1 MNKIFK
7 LITSISFLFFSINAA
22 LSEEN
27 FFNEALKMYQNE
39 KYEDARFMLERNIV
53 FNPKDAKSYL
63 YLAKIYNHEEDQNKE
78 EYNLETTLLIE
89 PNNEE
94 AILMLMKIALK
105 KSNYSKVNDL
115 SQTFIKVCKKLCD
128 ENNEI
133 QKSLK
138 NIEPATMSLD
148 QNLNKILIIDF
159 GSQFTQLIARR
170 IRELGVFS
178 EIVSHKKIKIK
189 HIDKSIKGII
199 LSGGPLNVYEINK
212 YSFDKKIINLSI
224 PILGICFG
232 HQILSKLNGG
242 RVKQSKHREFGLAN
256 IYKKN
261 ESLLIKNFFNKQK
274 SKKVWMSHADQVSKL
289 PKNFKVI
296 ASSTNSKF
304 AIVEN
309 KLNKFYGI
317 QFHPEVTHTENGKK
331 LISNFIF
338 LICKIKR
345 NWSSKDQK
353 IQLIK
358 EVKDQVGSE
367 KVICAL
373 SGGVDSSVVAQLLN
387 KAIGK
392 KLYCIFVNTG
402 LLRKNEEVQVVQTFK
417 KRLKINL
424 IYVNAEK
431 EFLKKLHNVSDP
443 EKKRKII
450 GNLFIK
456 IFERYAKKI
465 KNVKFLAQGTLYPDL
480 IESRSVTGSQTSKIK
495 SHHNV
500 GGLPKKMKL
509 KLVEPLKFLFK
520 DEVRKLG
527 LELNLNKDIISRHPF
542 PGPGLAI
549 RMPGLITNEKIKI
562 LKEADYYFIQALR
575 DHGLYHKIWQAYAAL
590 LPVKT
595 VGVMGDNR
603 TYEYLCLLRAITSE
617 DGMTADF
624 YEFKKSFMETI
635 SNKIVNSIRGINR
648 VVYDITSKPPST
660 IELE

>member
-1 MNKIFK
+1 
-7 LITSISFLFFSINAA
+7 
-22 LSEEN
+22 
-27 FFNEALKMYQNE
+27 
-39 KYEDARFMLERNIV
+39 
-53 FNPKDAKSYL
+53 
-63 YLAKIYNHEEDQNKE
+63 
-78 EYNLETTLLIE
+78 
-89 PNNEE
+89 
-94 AILMLMKIALK
+94 
-105 KSNYSKVNDL
+105 
-115 SQTFIKVCKKLCD
+115 
-128 ENNEI
+128 
-133 QKSLK
+133 
-138 NIEPATMSLD
+138 MSLD
-148 QNLNKILIIDF
+148 QNLNKIIIIDF

-178 EIVSHKKIKIK
+178 EIISHKKIKLK
-189 HIDKSIKGII
+189 DIDKTTKGII
-199 LSGGPLNVYEINK
+199 LSGGPLNVYQLNK
-212 YSFDKKIINLSI
+212 YSFDKKIIDLNI

-256 IYKKN
+256 IFKKN
-261 ESLLIKNFFNKQK
+261 DSLLTKNFFNKNN

-289 PKNFKVI
+289 PKHFKVI
-296 ASSTNSKF
+296 AASVNSKF

-309 KLNKFYGI
+309 KIKRFYGV

-331 LISNFIF
+331 IISNFVF

-353 IQLIK
+353 IQLIQ
-358 EVKDQVGSE
+358 EVKEQVGSN

-402 LLRKNEEVQVVQTFK
+402 LLRKNEELQVVQTFK
-417 KRLKINL
+417 RRLKINL

-431 EFLKKLHNVSDP
+431 EFLKKLKNITDP
-443 EKKRKII
+443 ERKRKII
-450 GNLFIK
+450 GNLFIE
-456 IFERYAKKI
+456 IFDRYAKKI

-527 LELNLNKDIISRHPF
+527 LELNLSKDIISRHPF

-562 LKEADYYFIQALR
+562 LKEADYYFVKALR

-624 YEFKKSFMETI
+624 YDFKKSFMESI
-635 SNKIVNSIRGINR
+635 SNKIVNNIRGINR

>member
-1 MNKIFK
+1 
-7 LITSISFLFFSINAA
+7 
-22 LSEEN
+22 
-27 FFNEALKMYQNE
+27 
-39 KYEDARFMLERNIV
+39 
-53 FNPKDAKSYL
+53 
-63 YLAKIYNHEEDQNKE
+63 
-78 EYNLETTLLIE
+78 
-89 PNNEE
+89 
-94 AILMLMKIALK
+94 
-105 KSNYSKVNDL
+105 
-115 SQTFIKVCKKLCD
+115 
-128 ENNEI
+128 
-133 QKSLK
+133 
-138 NIEPATMSLD
+138 MSLD

-178 EIVSHKKIKIK
+178 EIISHKKIKIK
-189 HIDKSIKGII
+189 DLNKSIRGII

-212 YSFDKKIINLSI
+212 YSFDKKIINLDI

-242 RVKQSKHREFGLAN
+242 KVKQSKHREFGLAN
-256 IYKKN
+256 IYRKN
-261 ESLLIKNFFNKQK
+261 ESLLTKNFFNKK
-274 SKKVWMSHADQVSKL
+274 KLKKVWMSHADQVSKL

-304 AIVEN
+304 AIIEN
-309 KLNKFYGI
+309 KQKKFYGI

-338 LICKIKR
+338 LICRMKR

-358 EVKDQVGSE
+358 EVKNQVGSE

-392 KLYCIFVNTG
+392 KLHCIFVNTG
-402 LLRKNEEVQVVQTFK
+402 LLRKDEELQVVRTFK

-480 IESRSVTGSQTSKIK
+480 IESKSVTGSQTSKIK

-500 GGLPKKMKL
+500 GGLPKKMNL
-509 KLVEPLKFLFK
+509 QLVEPLKFLFK

-527 LELNLNKDIISRHPF
+527 LELNLSQEIISRHPF

-575 DHGLYHKIWQAYAAL
+575 DHGVYHKIWQAYAAL

-603 TYEYLCLLRAITSE
+603 TYEYICLLRAITSE

-624 YEFKKSFMETI
+624 YEFKKSFMQTV
-635 SNKIVNSIRGINR
+635 SNKIINSIRGINR
-648 VVYDITSKPPST
+648 VVYDVTSKPPST

>member
-1 MNKIFK
+1 
-7 LITSISFLFFSINAA
+7 
-22 LSEEN
+22 
-27 FFNEALKMYQNE
+27 
-39 KYEDARFMLERNIV
+39 
-53 FNPKDAKSYL
+53 
-63 YLAKIYNHEEDQNKE
+63 
-78 EYNLETTLLIE
+78 
-89 PNNEE
+89 
-94 AILMLMKIALK
+94 
-105 KSNYSKVNDL
+105 
-115 SQTFIKVCKKLCD
+115 
-128 ENNEI
+128 
-133 QKSLK
+133 
-138 NIEPATMSLD
+138 MSLD
-148 QNLNKILIIDF
+148 SNLDKILIIDF
-159 GSQFTQLIARR
+159 GSQFTQLIVRR

-178 EIVSHKKIKIK
+178 ELISHKKIKSSQIK
-189 HIDKSIKGII
+189 SNIKGII
-199 LSGGPLNVYEINK
+199 LSCGPLNVYQLNNNL
-212 YSFDKKIINLSI
+212 FDKNILKLKI

-232 HQILSKLNGG
+232 HQILSKFNGG
-242 RVKQSKHREFGLAN
+242 KIKQSKHREFGLAKIN
-256 IYKKN
+256 KKN
-261 ESLLIKNFFNKQK
+261 NSQLIQNFFNKK
-274 SKKVWMSHADQVSKL
+274 TKKVWMSHADQVSKL
-289 PKNFKVI
+289 PKTFRVV
-296 ASSTNSKF
+296 ASSENSKF

-309 KLNKFYGI
+309 KIDKFYGV

-331 LISNFIF
+331 IISNFIF
-338 LICKIKR
+338 LICKIKK
-345 NWSSKDQK
+345 NWSSKEQK
-353 IQLIK
+353 FKLIK
-358 EVKDQVGSE
+358 EVKEQVGAK

-402 LLRKNEEVQVVQTFK
+402 LLRKNEEIEVIKTFK
-417 KRLKINL
+417 KKLKINL
-424 IYVNAEK
+424 IYVDAEK
-431 EFLKKLHNVSDP
+431 EFLEKLKNVSDP

-456 IFERYAKKI
+456 IFERYSKKI
-465 KNVKFLAQGTLYPDL
+465 KDVKFLAQGTLYPDL
-480 IESRSVTGSQTSKIK
+480 IESKSVTGSQTSKIK

-500 GGLPKKMKL
+500 GGLPKHMKL

-527 LELNLNKDIISRHPF
+527 LELNLSKEIISRHPF

-549 RMPGLITNEKIKI
+549 RMPGPITSEKIKI
-562 LKEADYYFIQALR
+562 LKEADYYFIKALKE
-575 DHGLYHKIWQAYAAL
+575 HGLYHKIWQAYAAL

-624 YEFKKSFMETI
+624 FQFKKSFSQMI

>member
-1 MNKIFK
+1 
-7 LITSISFLFFSINAA
+7 
-22 LSEEN
+22 
-27 FFNEALKMYQNE
+27 
-39 KYEDARFMLERNIV
+39 
-53 FNPKDAKSYL
+53 
-63 YLAKIYNHEEDQNKE
+63 
-78 EYNLETTLLIE
+78 
-89 PNNEE
+89 
-94 AILMLMKIALK
+94 
-105 KSNYSKVNDL
+105 
-115 SQTFIKVCKKLCD
+115 
-128 ENNEI
+128 
-133 QKSLK
+133 
-138 NIEPATMSLD
+138 MSLD
-148 QNLNKILIIDF
+148 QNLDKILIIDF

-170 IRELGVFS
+170 IRELGVYS
-178 EIVSHKKIKIK
+178 EITSHKKIKIND
-189 HIDKSIKGII
+189 INKSIKGII
-199 LSGGPLNVYEINK
+199 LSGGPLNVYQINK
-212 YSFDKKIINLSI
+212 YSFDKKILQLNL

-242 RVKQSKHREFGLAN
+242 KVKQSRHREFGLAN
-256 IYKKN
+256 IYKKGN
-261 ESLLIKNFFNKQK
+261 SLLISNFFGIKK
-274 SKKVWMSHADQVSKL
+274 SKEVWMSHADQVSKL
-289 PKNFKVI
+289 PKNFKVV
-296 ASSTNSKF
+296 ASSANSKF

-309 KLNKFYGI
+309 NKKKFYGV

-331 LISNFIF
+331 LLSNFIY
-338 LICKIKR
+338 LICKVKS
-345 NWSSKDQK
+345 NWSSKYQK
-353 IQLIK
+353 IKLIK
-358 EVKDQVGSE
+358 DVRHQVGNN

-402 LLRKNEEVQVVQTFK
+402 LLRKNEETQVVKTFK
-417 KRLKINL
+417 KRLRINL

-431 EFLKKLHNVSDP
+431 EFLKKLKNISDP

-465 KNVKFLAQGTLYPDL
+465 KKVKFLAQGTLYPDL
-480 IESRSVTGSQTSKIK
+480 IESKSVTGSQTSKIK

-527 LELNLNKDIISRHPF
+527 LELKLSKDIISRHPF

-549 RMPGLITNEKIKI
+549 RMPGVITNEKIKI
-562 LKEADYYFIQALR
+562 LKEADYYFIQALK

-624 YEFKKSFMETI
+624 YGFKKSFMQII

-648 VVYDITSKPPST
+648 VVYDVTSKPPST

>member
-1 MNKIFK
+1 
-7 LITSISFLFFSINAA
+7 
-22 LSEEN
+22 
-27 FFNEALKMYQNE
+27 
-39 KYEDARFMLERNIV
+39 
-53 FNPKDAKSYL
+53 
-63 YLAKIYNHEEDQNKE
+63 
-78 EYNLETTLLIE
+78 
-89 PNNEE
+89 
-94 AILMLMKIALK
+94 
-105 KSNYSKVNDL
+105 
-115 SQTFIKVCKKLCD
+115 
-128 ENNEI
+128 
-133 QKSLK
+133 
-138 NIEPATMSLD
+138 MSLD
-148 QNLNKILIIDF
+148 QNLDKILIIDF

-178 EIVSHKKIKIK
+178 EIISHKKIKLK
-189 HIDKSIKGII
+189 DIDQTIKGII
-199 LSGGPLNVYEINK
+199 LSGGPLNVYQINK
-212 YSFDKKIINLSI
+212 YSFDKKIINLNI

-309 KLNKFYGI
+309 KLKKFYGI

-358 EVKDQVGSE
+358 EVKDYVGSE

-417 KRLKINL
+417 KRLKMNL

-431 EFLKKLHNVSDP
+431 EFLKKLNNVSDP

-480 IESRSVTGSQTSKIK
+480 IESKSVTGSQTSKIK

-527 LELNLNKDIISRHPF
+527 LELNLSKDIISRHPF

-549 RMPGLITNEKIKI
+549 RMPGMITNDKIKI
-562 LKEADYYFIQALR
+562 LKEADYYFIQALK

-603 TYEYLCLLRAITSE
+603 TYEYFVC
-617 DGMTADF
+617 
-624 YEFKKSFMETI
+624 
-635 SNKIVNSIRGINR
+635 
-648 VVYDITSKPPST
+648 
-660 IELE
+660 

>member
-1 MNKIFK
+1 MI
-7 LITSISFLFFSINAA
+7 
-22 LSEEN
+22 
-27 FFNEALKMYQNE
+27 
-39 KYEDARFMLERNIV
+39 
-53 FNPKDAKSYL
+53 
-63 YLAKIYNHEEDQNKE
+63 
-78 EYNLETTLLIE
+78 
-89 PNNEE
+89 
-94 AILMLMKIALK
+94 
-105 KSNYSKVNDL
+105 
-115 SQTFIKVCKKLCD
+115 
-128 ENNEI
+128 
-133 QKSLK
+133 
-138 NIEPATMSLD
+138 LD
-148 QNLNKILIIDF
+148 QRLDKILIIDF

-170 IRELGVFS
+170 IRDLGVFS
-178 EIVSHKKIKIK
+178 KIISHKKIKK
-189 HIDKSIKGII
+189 NDIDITVKGII
-199 LSGGPLNVYEINK
+199 LSGGPLNVYEIKK
-212 YSFDKKIINLSI
+212 YSFDKKIIDTGV

-232 HQILSKLNGG
+232 HQILSKLNQGK
-242 RVKQSKHREFGLAN
+242 VKQSKHREFGLAN
-256 IYKKN
+256 IFKKN
-261 ESLLIKNFFNKQK
+261 NSVLTKNFFKK
-274 SKKVWMSHADQVSKL
+274 KKFIKVWMSHADQVSKL

-296 ASSTNSKF
+296 ASSQNSKF
-304 AIVEN
+304 AIIEN
-309 KLNKFYGI
+309 ESKKFYGV
-317 QFHPEVTHTENGKK
+317 QFHPEVTHTENGKLIFNNFVFHICRIEKNWTVKNQKKK
-331 LISNFIF
+331 LI
-338 LICKIKR
+338 LEVR
-345 NWSSKDQK
+345 
-353 IQLIK
+353 K
-358 EVKDQVGSE
+358 EVGKN

-402 LLRKNEEVQVVQTFK
+402 LLRKNEEIQVIKTFK
-417 KRLKINL
+417 KKLKINL

-431 EFLKKLHNVSDP
+431 EFLKKLSNISDP

-456 IFERYAKKI
+456 IFERYAQKI

-480 IESRSVTGSQTSKIK
+480 IESKSVTGSQTSKIK

-509 KLVEPLKFLFK
+509 RLVEPLKFLFK

-527 LELNLNKDIISRHPF
+527 LELNLSSEIISRHPF

-549 RMPGLITNEKIKI
+549 RMPGLITREKIKI
-562 LKEADYYFIQALR
+562 LKEADFYFIKALK
-575 DHGLYHKIWQAYAAL
+575 DNNLYDKIWQAYAAL

-624 YEFKKSFMETI
+624 YNFNKTFIQMI

-648 VVYDITSKPPST
+648 VVYDVTSKPPST

>member
-1 MNKIFK
+1 
-7 LITSISFLFFSINAA
+7 
-22 LSEEN
+22 
-27 FFNEALKMYQNE
+27 
-39 KYEDARFMLERNIV
+39 
-53 FNPKDAKSYL
+53 
-63 YLAKIYNHEEDQNKE
+63 
-78 EYNLETTLLIE
+78 
-89 PNNEE
+89 
-94 AILMLMKIALK
+94 
-105 KSNYSKVNDL
+105 
-115 SQTFIKVCKKLCD
+115 
-128 ENNEI
+128 
-133 QKSLK
+133 
-138 NIEPATMSLD
+138 MSLD
-148 QNLNKILIIDF
+148 HILNKILIIDF
-159 GSQFTQLIARR
+159 GSQFTQLIARK
-170 IRELGVFS
+170 IRELGVYS
-178 EIVSHKKIKIK
+178 EIISHKQIKNQNIN
-189 HIDKSIKGII
+189 KSIKGII
-199 LSGGPLNVYEINK
+199 LSGGPLNVYQINK
-212 YSFDKKIINLSI
+212 YSFDKNILNLNI

-256 IYKKN
+256 IFKKN
-261 ESLLIKNFFNKQK
+261 ESLLTKNFFNNQK
-274 SKKVWMSHADQVSKL
+274 SKKVWMSHSDQVTNL
-289 PKNFKVI
+289 PKNFKIV

-304 AIVEN
+304 AIVED
-309 KLNKFYGI
+309 KLKKFYGI

-345 NWSSKDQK
+345 NWSSRDQK

-417 KRLKINL
+417 KRLKMNL

-456 IFERYAKKI
+456 IFEKYAKKI

-480 IESRSVTGSQTSKIK
+480 IESKSVTGSQTSKIK

-527 LELNLNKDIISRHPF
+527 LELNLSKDIISRHPF

-549 RMPGLITNEKIKI
+549 RMPGVITNDKIKI
-562 LKEADYYFIQALR
+562 LKEADYYFIQALK

-635 SNKIVNSIRGINR
+635 SNQIVNSIRGINR

>member
-1 MNKIFK
+1 
-7 LITSISFLFFSINAA
+7 
-22 LSEEN
+22 
-27 FFNEALKMYQNE
+27 
-39 KYEDARFMLERNIV
+39 
-53 FNPKDAKSYL
+53 
-63 YLAKIYNHEEDQNKE
+63 
-78 EYNLETTLLIE
+78 
-89 PNNEE
+89 
-94 AILMLMKIALK
+94 
-105 KSNYSKVNDL
+105 
-115 SQTFIKVCKKLCD
+115 
-128 ENNEI
+128 
-133 QKSLK
+133 
-138 NIEPATMSLD
+138 MSLD
-148 QNLNKILIIDF
+148 QNLGKILIVDF

-170 IRELGVFS
+170 VRELGVFS
-178 EIVSHKKIKIK
+178 EIVSHKKIKLK
-189 HIDKSIKGII
+189 DIDQTIKGII
-199 LSGGPLNVYEINK
+199 LSGGPLNVYQIDK
-212 YSFDKKIINLSI
+212 YSFDKKILQLNI

-242 RVKQSKHREFGLAN
+242 KVKQSKHREFGLAN

-261 ESLLIKNFFNKQK
+261 NSLLTSNFFKK
-274 SKKVWMSHADQVSKL
+274 SNTKKVWMSHADQVSKI
-289 PKNFKVI
+289 PRNFRAV

-304 AIVEN
+304 AIVEDRI
-309 KLNKFYGI
+309 KKFYGV

-331 LISNFIF
+331 IISNFVF
-338 LICKIKR
+338 LICKIKK

-353 IQLIK
+353 LQLIK
-358 EVKDQVGSE
+358 DVRSQVGSN

-392 KLYCIFVNTG
+392 KLFCIFVNTG
-402 LLRKNEEVQVVQTFK
+402 LLRKNEETQVVQTFK
-417 KRLKINL
+417 KRLKMNL

-431 EFLKKLHNVSDP
+431 EFLKKLSNVSDP

-480 IESRSVTGSQTSKIK
+480 IESKSVTGSQTSKIK

-500 GGLPKKMKL
+500 GGLPKRMKL

-527 LELNLNKDIISRHPF
+527 LELNLNNEIISRHPF

-549 RMPGLITNEKIKI
+549 RMPGVITNEKIKI
-562 LKEADYYFIQALR
+562 LKEADHYFIQALR

-624 YEFKKSFMETI
+624 YEFKKSFMQII

-648 VVYDITSKPPST
+648 VVYDVTSKPPST

>member
-1 MNKIFK
+1 
-7 LITSISFLFFSINAA
+7 
-22 LSEEN
+22 
-27 FFNEALKMYQNE
+27 
-39 KYEDARFMLERNIV
+39 
-53 FNPKDAKSYL
+53 
-63 YLAKIYNHEEDQNKE
+63 
-78 EYNLETTLLIE
+78 
-89 PNNEE
+89 
-94 AILMLMKIALK
+94 
-105 KSNYSKVNDL
+105 
-115 SQTFIKVCKKLCD
+115 
-128 ENNEI
+128 
-133 QKSLK
+133 
-138 NIEPATMSLD
+138 MSLD
-148 QNLNKILIIDF
+148 QNLDKVVIIDF

-178 EIVSHKKIKIK
+178 EIVSHKKIKISG
-189 HIDKSIKGII
+189 INQSVRGII
-199 LSGGPLNVYEINK
+199 LSGGPLNVYQINK
-212 YSFDKKIINLSI
+212 YSFDKKILELNI

-242 RVKQSKHREFGLAN
+242 RVRQSKHREFGLAN
-256 IYKKN
+256 IFKKRD
-261 ESLLIKNFFNKQK
+261 SLLTKNFYGV
-274 SKKVWMSHADQVSKL
+274 KKTKEVWMSHADQVSKL
-289 PKNFKVI
+289 PKNFQVI
-296 ASSTNSKF
+296 ASSTNSKY

-309 KLNKFYGI
+309 KLKKYYGV

-331 LISNFIF
+331 LISNFVF
-338 LICKIKR
+338 LICKIKK

-353 IQLIK
+353 IKLIN
-358 EVKDQVGSE
+358 EVRDQVGSH

-402 LLRKNEEVQVVQTFK
+402 LLRKDEETQVVQTFK
-417 KRLKINL
+417 KRLKMNL
-424 IYVNAEK
+424 IYVNAEN
-431 EFLKKLHNVSDP
+431 EFLGKLKNVSDP

-465 KNVKFLAQGTLYPDL
+465 KDVKFLAQGTLYPDL
-480 IESRSVTGSQTSKIK
+480 IESKSVTGSQTSKIK

-500 GGLPKKMKL
+500 GGLPKKMNL

-527 LELNLNKDIISRHPF
+527 LELKLSKEIISRHPF

-549 RMPGLITNEKIKI
+549 RMPGNITNEKIKI
-562 LKEADYYFIQALR
+562 LKEADYYFIQSLK

-624 YEFKKSFMETI
+624 FEFRKSFMQTI

-648 VVYDITSKPPST
+648 VVYDVTSKPPST